1 MFRLWT
7 GCWVRAR
14 SPLIWQESVTIRR
27 GYTVGSAKNFKYWQV
42 SCIYIYISGIYC
54 ITIIA
59 LIFFPVWLCITY
71 WIKINDVC
79 LWFIF
84 HISASMSLPHM
95 TNEDVQIAGYC
106 IPKHTIVMGFLTTS
120 HLDPKYFPEPR
131 QFRPERF
138 IDDVTGTIAQHDQFI
153 PFSLGNWK

>member
-1 MFRLWT
+1 MFRLST

-42 SCIYIYISGIYC
+42 SCIYIYIWYILYNNHC
-54 ITIIA
+54 IDF
-59 LIFFPVWLCITY
+59 LSRITY

-138 IDDVTGTIAQHDQFI
+138 IDDVTGTITQHDQFI

>member
-7 GCWVRAR
+7 GCWVRSR

-42 SCIYIYISGIYC
+42 SCIYIYIWYILYNNHC
-54 ITIIA
+54 IDF
-59 LIFFPVWLCITY
+59 LSRITY

-138 IDDVTGTIAQHDQFI
+138 IDDVTGTITQHDQFI

>member
-1 MFRLWT
+1 MFCLST

-14 SPLIWQESVTIRR
+14 SPLTWQKSVTILR

-42 SCIYIYISGIYC
+42 SCIYIWYILYNNHC
-54 ITIIA
+54 IDF
-59 LIFFPVWLCITY
+59 LSRITY

-138 IDDVTGTIAQHDQFI
+138 IDDVTGTITQHDQFI

>member
-1 MFRLWT
+1 MFCLST
-7 GCWVRAR
+7 DCWARAR
-14 SPLIWQESVTIRR
+14 SPLIWQKSVTICR
-27 GYTVGSAKNFKYWQV
+27 GYTVGIAKNFKYWQV
-42 SCIYIYISGIYC
+42 SCIYIWYILYNNHC
-54 ITIIA
+54 IDF
-59 LIFFPVWLCITY
+59 LSRITY

>member
-14 SPLIWQESVTIRR
+14 SPFIWQESVTIRR
-27 GYTVGSAKNFKYWQV
+27 GYTVGSAKNIKYWQV
-42 SCIYIYISGIYC
+42 SCIYIYIYIWYILYNNHC
-54 ITIIA
+54 IDF
-59 LIFFPVWLCITY
+59 LSRITY

-138 IDDVTGTIAQHDQFI
+138 IDDVTGTITQHDQFI

>member
-42 SCIYIYISGIYC
+42 SCIYIYIWYILYNNHC
-54 ITIIA
+54 IDF
-59 LIFFPVWLCITY
+59 LSRITY

-138 IDDVTGTIAQHDQFI
+138 IDDVTGTITQHEQFI

>member
-14 SPLIWQESVTIRR
+14 SPLIWQESVTIHR

-42 SCIYIYISGIYC
+42 SCIYIYIWYILYNNHC
-54 ITIIA
+54 IDF
-59 LIFFPVWLCITY
+59 LSRITY

-138 IDDVTGTIAQHDQFI
+138 IDDVTGTITQHDQFI

>member
-42 SCIYIYISGIYC
+42 SCIYIYIWYILYNNQC
-54 ITIIA
+54 IDF
-59 LIFFPVWLCITY
+59 LSRITY

-138 IDDVTGTIAQHDQFI
+138 IDDVTGTITQHDQFI

>member
-7 GCWVRAR
+7 GCWVGAR

-42 SCIYIYISGIYC
+42 SCIYIWYILYNNHC
-54 ITIIA
+54 IDF
-59 LIFFPVWLCITY
+59 LSRITY

-106 IPKHTIVMGFLTTS
+106 IPKNTIVMGFLTTS

-138 IDDVTGTIAQHDQFI
+138 IDDVTGTITQHDQFI

>member
-14 SPLIWQESVTIRR
+14 SPFIWQKSVTIRR

-42 SCIYIYISGIYC
+42 SCLYIWYILYNNHC
-54 ITIIA
+54 IDFLSRT
-59 LIFFPVWLCITY
+59 TY

-138 IDDVTGTIAQHDQFI
+138 IDDVTGTITQHDQFI

>member
-7 GCWVRAR
+7 GCWVGAR

-42 SCIYIYISGIYC
+42 SCIYIYIWYILYNNHC
-54 ITIIA
+54 IDF
-59 LIFFPVWLCITY
+59 LSRITY

-138 IDDVTGTIAQHDQFI
+138 IDDVTGTITQHDQFI

>member
-1 MFRLWT
+1 MFCLST
-7 GCWVRAR
+7 GCWARAR

-42 SCIYIYISGIYC
+42 SCIYIYIWYILYNNHC
-54 ITIIA
+54 IDF
-59 LIFFPVWLCITY
+59 LSRITY

-138 IDDVTGTIAQHDQFI
+138 IDDVTGTITQHDQFI

>member
-42 SCIYIYISGIYC
+42 SCIYIYIWYILYNNHC
-54 ITIIA
+54 IDF
-59 LIFFPVWLCITY
+59 LSCITY

-138 IDDVTGTIAQHDQFI
+138 IDDVTGTITQHDQFI

>member
-42 SCIYIYISGIYC
+42 SCIYIYIWYILYNNHC
-54 ITIIA
+54 IDF
-59 LIFFPVWLCITY
+59 LSRITY

-106 IPKHTIVMGFLTTS
+106 IPKNTIVMGFLTTS

-138 IDDVTGTIAQHDQFI
+138 IDDVTGTITHHDQFI

>member
-42 SCIYIYISGIYC
+42 SCIYIWYILYNNHC
-54 ITIIA
+54 IDF
-59 LIFFPVWLCITY
+59 LSRITY

-138 IDDVTGTIAQHDQFI
+138 IDDVTGTITQHDQFI

>member
-42 SCIYIYISGIYC
+42 SCIYIYIWYILYNNHC
-54 ITIIA
+54 IDF
-59 LIFFPVWLCITY
+59 LSRITH

-138 IDDVTGTIAQHDQFI
+138 IDDVTGTITQHDQFI

>member
-42 SCIYIYISGIYC
+42 SCIYIYIWYILYNNHC
-54 ITIIA
+54 IDF
-59 LIFFPVWLCITY
+59 LSRITY

-138 IDDVTGTIAQHDQFI
+138 IDDVTGTITQHDQFM

>member
-42 SCIYIYISGIYC
+42 SCIYIYIWYILYNNHC
-54 ITIIA
+54 IDF
-59 LIFFPVWLCITY
+59 LSRITY

-106 IPKHTIVMGFLTTS
+106 IPKNTIVMGFLTTS

-138 IDDVTGTIAQHDQFI
+138 IDDVTGTITQHDQFI

>member
-42 SCIYIYISGIYC
+42 SCIYIYIWYILYNNHC
-54 ITIIA
+54 IDF
-59 LIFFPVWLCITY
+59 LSRITY

-138 IDDVTGTIAQHDQFI
+138 IDDVTGTITQHDQFI

>member
-42 SCIYIYISGIYC
+42 SCIYIYIWYILYNNHC
-54 ITIIA
+54 IDF
-59 LIFFPVWLCITY
+59 LSRITY

-138 IDDVTGTIAQHDQFI
+138 IDDVTETITQHDQFI

>member
-14 SPLIWQESVTIRR
+14 SPFIWQESVTIRR

-42 SCIYIYISGIYC
+42 SCIYIYIWYILYNNHC
-54 ITIIA
+54 IDF
-59 LIFFPVWLCITY
+59 LSRITY

-84 HISASMSLPHM
+84 HISASMSLPHV

-138 IDDVTGTIAQHDQFI
+138 IDDVTGTITQHDQFI

>member
-7 GCWVRAR
+7 GCWVGAR

-42 SCIYIYISGIYC
+42 SCIYIYIWYILYNNHC
-54 ITIIA
+54 IDF
-59 LIFFPVWLCITY
+59 LSRITY
-71 WIKINDVC
+71 WITINDVC

-138 IDDVTGTIAQHDQFI
+138 IDDVTGTITQHDQFI